1 MVKPTL
7 NPNVPPK
14 TIMEEQKDYEKQED
28 DDDNESEEKQHSA
41 TLGSST
47 ENE

>member
-1 MVKPTL
+1 
-7 NPNVPPK
+7 
-14 TIMEEQKDYEKQED
+14 MEEQKDYEKQED

-41 TLGSST
+41 TLGSSI